1 VYIGSERRNNR
12 IERGLMTTARV
23 EKRGTA
29 ITHEEIF
36 EPKIIAFLCNWCSYA
51 GADLAG
57 TSRIQY
63 SPIVHSVRVN
73 CSSRVDPTYVIKALM
88 MGADGVLI
96 AGCHPGECHYKSG
109 NLLTRR
115 RFMMLKTLLETI
127 GIDPD
132 RLRLEWISASEANKF
147 ASVVDDFAKQIK
159 KLGPN
164 SLGRA

>member
-1 VYIGSERRNNR
+1 
-12 IERGLMTTARV
+12 MKMARA
-23 EKRGTA
+23 EKKGTA
-29 ITHEEIF
+29 ITHEENF

-73 CSSRVDPTYVIKALM
+73 CSSRVDPTHVIKAFM

-96 AGCHPGECHYKSG
+96 AGCHPGDCHYKSG

-115 RFMMLKTLLETI
+115 RVMMLKTLLDTI
-127 GIDPD
+127 GIEPD
-132 RLRLEWISASEANKF
+132 RLRLEWVSASEANKF
-147 ASVVDDFAKQIK
+147 AKVVNDFVKQVEE
-159 KLGPN
+159 LGPN
-164 SLGRA
+164 KLGRA

>member
-1 VYIGSERRNNR
+1 
-12 IERGLMTTARV
+12 MARA
-23 EKRGTA
+23 EKKGTA
-29 ITHEEIF
+29 ITHEESF

-73 CSSRVDPTYVIKALM
+73 CSSRVDPTHVIKAFM

-96 AGCHPGECHYKSG
+96 AGCHPGDCHYKSG

-115 RFMMLKTLLETI
+115 RVMMLKTLLETV
-127 GIDPD
+127 GIEPD
-132 RLRLEWISASEANKF
+132 RLRLEWVSASEANKF
-147 ASVVDDFAKQIK
+147 AKVVNDFVKQVER
-159 KLGPN
+159 LGPN
-164 SLGRA
+164 LLGRA

>member
-1 VYIGSERRNNR
+1 
-12 IERGLMTTARV
+12 MARA
-23 EKRGTA
+23 EKKGTA
-29 ITHEEIF
+29 ITREENF
-36 EPKIIAFLCNWCSYA
+36 EPRIIAFLCNWCSYA

-73 CSSRVDPTYVIKALM
+73 CSSRVDPTHVIKAFM

-96 AGCHPGECHYKSG
+96 AGCHPGDCHYKSG

-115 RFMMLKTLLETI
+115 RVMMLKTLLDTI
-127 GIDPD
+127 GIEPD
-132 RLRLEWISASEANKF
+132 RLRLEWVSASEANKF
-147 ASVVDDFAKQIK
+147 AKVVNDFVKQVE

-164 SLGRA
+164 MLGRA